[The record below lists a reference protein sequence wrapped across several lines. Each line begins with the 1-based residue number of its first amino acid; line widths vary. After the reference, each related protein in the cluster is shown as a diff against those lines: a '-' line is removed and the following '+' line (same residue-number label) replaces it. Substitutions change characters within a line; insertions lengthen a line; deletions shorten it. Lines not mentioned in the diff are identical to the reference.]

1 VTTRAALAR
10 AAAPPL
16 ATFALLNA
24 VWELL
29 VRLLRVPAY
38 LLPPPSAVA
47 TALFEHAGTLA
58 RGVAITG
65 KAALLGF
72 LLSGIFGVAVAVLI
86 TAARWVERAV
96 YPFTVFLQTVP
107 LVAIAPLLVVWFG
120 FGIRP
125 VAVAAFVVSVFPVIV
140 NTVTGLRSTDPAL
153 LDLFRLAGASRAAR
167 LFKLRLPYALPN
179 IFAGLKVAAGLAVIG
194 AVVGEFVASY
204 AGDDAGIGMLVLTY
218 SRESHTDRLFAAV
231 GLASLLGLALFA
243 AVSFAGWLALRRWH
257 ASENPATR

>member
-1 VTTRAALAR
+1 MRRLARSVLPPAAMFLAVNAAWEIAVRALA
-10 AAAPPL
+10 
-16 ATFALLNA
+16 
-24 VWELL
+24 
-29 VRLLRVPAY
+29 VPAY
-38 LLPPPSAVA
+38 LLPPPSAIAAALVA
-47 TALFEHAGTLA
+47 HAGTLA
-58 RGVAITG
+58 RGVLITG
-65 KAALLGF
+65 QAALLGF
-72 LLSGIFGVAVAVLI
+72 ALAAVLGVALAVVI
-86 TAARWVERAV
+86 ASARWVERAV
-96 YPFTVFLQTVP
+96 YPFTVLLQTVP

-153 LDLFRLAGASRAAR
+153 LDLFRLAGASHAAR
-167 LFKLRLPYALPN
+167 LLKLRLPFALPS
-179 IFAGLKVAAGLAVIG
+179 IFAGLKIAAGLAVIG

-243 AVSFAGWLALRRWH
+243 AVSLAAWLSLRRWH
-257 ASENPATR
+257 PSADAAE

>member
-1 VTTRAALAR
+1 MSGRLVRSVL
-10 AAAPPL
+10 PPA
-16 ATFALLNA
+16 ATFVAVNA
-24 VWELL
+24 VWEAT
-29 VRLLRVPAY
+29 VRVLAVPAY
-38 LLPPPSAVA
+38 LLPPPSAIASALVA
-47 TALFEHAGTLA
+47 HAGTLL

-65 KAALLGF
+65 RAALLGF
-72 LLSGIFGVAVAVLI
+72 AFSAVLGVALAVLI
-86 TAARWVERAV
+86 ASARWIECAV

-153 LDLFRLAGASRAAR
+153 LDLFRLAGASPASR
-167 LFKLRLPYALPN
+167 LLKLRLPFALPS
-179 IFAGLKVAAGLAVIG
+179 IFAGLKVSAGLAVIG

-243 AVSFAGWLALRRWH
+243 AVGLAAWLSLRRWH
-257 ASENPATR
+257 PSEDSATE

>member
-1 VTTRAALAR
+1 VIRQALRAAL
-10 AAAPPL
+10 PPA
-16 ATFALLNA
+16 ATFVAANA
-24 VWELL
+24 VWEAA
-29 VRLLRVPAY
+29 VRALAVPAY

-47 TALFEHAGTLA
+47 TALVAHGGTLL

-65 KAALLGF
+65 SAALLGF
-72 LLSGIFGVAVAVLI
+72 ALAASLGVAAAVAI
-86 TAARWVERAV
+86 AGARWVERAV

-120 FGIRP
+120 IGIRP

-153 LDLFRLAGASRAAR
+153 LDLFRLAGATPTAR
-167 LFKLRLPYALPN
+167 LLKLRLPAALPS

-243 AVSFAGWLALRRWH
+243 AVSLAAWLTLRRWH
-257 ASENPATR
+257 PSEGSAPD

>member
-1 VTTRAALAR
+1 MRRLAR
-10 AAAPPL
+10 AVLPPAAMFL
-16 ATFALLNA
+16 ALNA
-24 VWELL
+24 VWEIA
-29 VRLLRVPAY
+29 VRALAVPAY
-38 LLPPPSAVA
+38 LLPPPSAIAAALVA
-47 TALFEHAGTLA
+47 HAGTLA
-58 RGVAITG
+58 RGVLITG
-65 KAALLGF
+65 QAALLGF
-72 LLSGIFGVAVAVLI
+72 ALAAVLGVALAVVI
-86 TAARWVERAV
+86 ASARWVERAV
-96 YPFTVFLQTVP
+96 YPFTVLLQTVP

-153 LDLFRLAGASRAAR
+153 LDLFRLAGASPAAR
-167 LFKLRLPYALPN
+167 LLKLRLPFALPS
-179 IFAGLKVAAGLAVIG
+179 IFAGLKIAAGLAVIG

-243 AVSFAGWLALRRWH
+243 AVSLAAWLSLRRWH
-257 ASENPATR
+257 PSEDSAIE

>member
-1 VTTRAALAR
+1 MTRGLARSVVPPVATFLALNAAWEIAVRALA
-10 AAAPPL
+10 
-16 ATFALLNA
+16 
-24 VWELL
+24 
-29 VRLLRVPAY
+29 VPAY

-47 TALFEHAGTLA
+47 AALAAHAGTLA
-58 RGVAITG
+58 RGALITG
-65 KAALLGF
+65 RAALLGF
-72 LLSGIFGVAVAVLI
+72 ALSALLGIAIAVLI
-86 TAARWVERAV
+86 SSARWVERAV

-120 FGIRP
+120 FGTRP

-140 NTVTGLRSTDPAL
+140 NTVTGLRSTEPAL
-153 LDLFRLAGASRAAR
+153 LDLFRLAGAPPVAR
-167 LFKLRLPYALPN
+167 LLKLRLPFAMPS

-231 GLASLLGLALFA
+231 GLASLLGLVLFG
-243 AVSFAGWLALRRWH
+243 AVSLAAWLTLRRWH
-257 ASENPATR
+257 PSEDSAIE

>member
-1 VTTRAALAR
+1 MTRRLVHAVL
-10 AAAPPL
+10 PPA
-16 ATFALLNA
+16 ATFLALNA
-24 VWELL
+24 VWEIA
-29 VRLLRVPAY
+29 VRALAVPAY
-38 LLPPPSAVA
+38 LLPPPSAIAVA
-47 TALFEHAGTLA
+47 LVVHAGTLL

-65 KAALLGF
+65 RAALLGF
-72 LLSGIFGVAVAVLI
+72 ALSALLGVAVAVLI
-86 TAARWVERAV
+86 ASARWVERAV
-96 YPFTVFLQTVP
+96 YPFTVLLKTVP

-153 LDLFRLAGASRAAR
+153 LDLFRLAGASPLAR
-167 LFKLRLPYALPN
+167 LFKLRLPFALPS
-179 IFAGLKVAAGLAVIG
+179 IFAGLKVSAGLAVIG

-231 GLASLLGLALFA
+231 GLASLLGVALFA
-243 AVSFAGWLALRRWH
+243 IVSLAAWLTLRRWH
-257 ASENPATR
+257 PSEDSADD